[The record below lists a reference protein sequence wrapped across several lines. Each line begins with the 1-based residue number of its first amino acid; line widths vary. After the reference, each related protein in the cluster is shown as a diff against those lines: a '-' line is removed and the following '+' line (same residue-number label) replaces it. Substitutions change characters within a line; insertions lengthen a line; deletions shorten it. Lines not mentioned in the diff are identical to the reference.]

1 MNEFDVVIGGSG
13 EIGLGIIAKLISE
26 GRNVVYTY
34 NSNSDVVR
42 ETDKMYSRIISVKS
56 DVQSSSDIENLA
68 NFIEAKRIKISS
80 VIYAAGKTNDKLFIS
95 MSEEDFAD
103 VMDVNLYGCFRVCK
117 ALINNLAVNQGCIV
131 LISSVSG
138 MTGKIGQ
145 VNYSCSK
152 AGMIAMCRNLA
163 LEYAAMGIRVNCIA
177 PGLIKTRMLD
187 KVPERQLNA
196 IKKNIPLKRL
206 GLPSDVA
213 NAVFFLVSGSGGY
226 ITGQTLVV
234 DGGLLMR

>member
-1 MNEFDVVIGGSG
+1 MNDFDVVIGGSG

-68 NFIEAKRIKISS
+68 NLIEAKRIKISS